1 MRSAGRAS
9 VHRDLRWT
17 YIVSAL
23 QCAFVLVLSTAFTAR
38 AQTATPLLQPD
49 GQSRT
54 VRGTVINAVSGAP
67 IPRALVF
74 TPDNRFAMLTDGEG
88 HFEFDLPKPNSG
100 NGVESQPSTF
110 SSTML
115 FARKPGFLDDP
126 NGRSQTEAT
135 PGAEVDIPLLPEALI
150 KGRVIFAEA
159 DPAPGATVQLFARQ
173 VQDGMPRWLPA
184 GSARANSNG
193 EFRFAELR
201 PGSYRV
207 GTDELPDNDPA
218 ARVAGQEFGFPPVYY
233 PGVSDF
239 AAAGTIQLAAGETV
253 QADIPLTRQS
263 YYPVKIPVA
272 NNDALNNDLNVTVSV
287 QEHRGP
293 GYSLGYN
300 PEDQCI
306 EGSLPR
312 GEYFVEAAKR
322 RANSASG
329 SVHLSVATA
338 PAQGP
343 SLTLTPNSSIPV
355 HVVEEFTS
363 NDWTGSAWNVDG
375 RSIPIHGPRLYLQ
388 ITAEPMDDFGPR
400 GGAAPRPP
408 NGPSDD
414 ALVLENLAPGRYWL
428 RLHSGRG
435 YVASATMGGVDL
447 LHEPLT
453 VSAGSSTP
461 IEITMRDDDAEIE
474 GTIAGIGATADN
486 VARPGGLAPSA
497 VVYCIPTP
505 DSPGQFLEVFAS
517 SDGKI
522 DYRSVVPGTYRVLAF
537 KTRQPNLPYRDAEAM
552 KAFESSGQIVHFS
565 AGQKTTVQLQ
575 VISTSE

>member
-1 MRSAGRAS
+1 MRSADRAS
-9 VHRDLRWT
+9 VHPDPRWT
-17 YIVSAL
+17 CIVSAL
-23 QCAFVLVLSTAFTAR
+23 QPALVLVLVTAFTAR
-38 AQTATPLLQPD
+38 AQTAAPLLQPD
-49 GQSRT
+49 EQSRT

-88 HFEFDLPKPNSG
+88 HFEFDLPKPDSA
-100 NGVESQPSTF
+100 NGPEVQPSTF
-110 SSTML
+110 SSTTL

-159 DPAPGATVQLFARQ
+159 DPAPGATVQLFSRQ

-201 PGSYRV
+201 PGSYRL

-218 ARVAGQEFGFPPVYY
+218 IRVIGQEFGFPPVYY

-239 AAAGTIQLAAGETV
+239 AAAGTIQLAAGEPV
-253 QADIPLTRQS
+253 QADVPLTRQS
-263 YYPVKIPVA
+263 YYPVKIPVVNGETVNLRSDGHCLA
-272 NNDALNNDLNVTVSV
+272 GRTSRAPVIHSATTVKSKGLKVRCLAEITWWKRSPRDSLRFPARSILRWRARQPKVPAWCSLQAVRSLCTLWNNSLQTTGPARDFAIVAGGPCPSAAPGCICRFSRNRWTISIAGV
-287 QEHRGP
+287 QH
-293 GYSLGYN
+293 
-300 PEDQCI
+300 
-306 EGSLPR
+306 
-312 GEYFVEAAKR
+312 FVR
-322 RANSASG
+322 RSG
-329 SVHLSVATA
+329 S
-338 PAQGP
+338 G
-343 SLTLTPNSSIPV
+343 
-355 HVVEEFTS
+355 
-363 NDWTGSAWNVDG
+363 
-375 RSIPIHGPRLYLQ
+375 
-388 ITAEPMDDFGPR
+388 
-400 GGAAPRPP
+400 
-408 NGPSDD
+408 DD

-428 RLHSGRG
+428 RLHSARG

-474 GTIAGIGATADN
+474 GKIAGIGATADN

-497 VVYCIPTP
+497 FVYCIPTP
-505 DSPGQFLEVFAS
+505 DSPGQFLELFGIFRWKDKLQVGGARHLS
-517 SDGKI
+517 CPRLQNS
-522 DYRSVVPGTYRVLAF
+522 T
-537 KTRQPNLPYRDAEAM
+537 T
-552 KAFESSGQIVHFS
+552 ESSLS
-565 AGQKTTVQLQ
+565 RC
-575 VISTSE
+575 